1 MDKEVKITSGGKDRL
16 LQATKV
22 LTKCFWDDPV
32 VRFMM
37 SSMTD
42 EARKAYYPA
51 YMHSLLKAAA
61 LNAAIFTEAADWACV
76 AVWLLPG
83 KTVDNPFTMLQAGL
97 LGCLWR
103 LGVVGVKRMLVDYQG
118 QSGDCKRRFLVDAH
132 GKRFTRYHYL
142 FFIGTDPAA
151 RGQGLASRLIKEYQQ
166 KAAAEG
172 LPIWLEAT
180 TPRSRDVYAK
190 VGFEETTMM
199 KLGEGTHAASGV
211 PETGGPGVC
220 IWPMIWLP
228 PSMQSGRIDA
238 AKQ

>member
-1 MDKEVKITSGGKDRL
+1 M
-16 LQATKV
+16 
-22 LTKCFWDDPV
+22 
-32 VRFMM
+32 RFMM

-61 LNAAIFTEAADWACV
+61 LNAAIFTEADDWACV

-103 LGVVGVKRMLVDYQG
+103 LGVVGVKVRSFSTVYVCRMVKAKCPPQRMLVDYQG

-132 GKRFTRYHYL
+132 GKKITRYHYL

-190 VGFEETTMM
+190 VGFEETTVM

-211 PETGGPGVC
+211 PGKGGPGVC
-220 IWPMIWLP
+220 IWPMIWRP
-228 PSMQSGRIDA
+228 PNMVDA